1 LEKLTR
7 VLVSTITYNRPKGL
21 KRLLQALQQQQVDRG
36 LQVEILVVDN
46 DCSGENPKVVAALTA
61 AGAPIKMHLVEAREK
76 GIVPARNKAV
86 EYLLA
91 SDFQALVFID
101 DDEWPGQNSW
111 LQTLVN
117 TQQQTQADV
126 VTSVL
131 HVLAENPQDKWIEK
145 VPGFGTH
152 NQTKVEPIDRFYTAN
167 VLIMRHVLEVVRPA
181 FDMRFAFT
189 GSSDLHFSIKCRH
202 AGFKAVVTPFA
213 PVQEN
218 YPTTRTNLRWFFL
231 RGYRSGEGA
240 TRANIYEGSFPK
252 AYLLCLVMFG
262 FRLVR
267 GVVNGLRGVF
277 TWQKAYIALSF
288 LQVGSALG
296 TLGGFLGI
304 SYQEY
309 KTIHGS

>member
-1 LEKLTR
+1 MEKLSR
-7 VLVSTITYNRPKGL
+7 VLISTITYNRPKGL
-21 KRLLQALQQQQVDRG
+21 KRLLQALQLQQIESW

-46 DCSGENPKVVAALTA
+46 DCTGENPKVVSALSP
-61 AGAPIKMHLVEAREK
+61 GANIKMHLVEAREK

-86 EYLLA
+86 EYFLQ

-101 DDEWPGQNSW
+101 DDEWPGETSW
-111 LQTLVN
+111 VQTLVN
-117 TQQQTQADV
+117 TQLQTQADV
-126 VTSVL
+126 VTGVL
-131 HVLAENPQDKWIEK
+131 YVLAENPQDKWIEK

-152 NQTKVEPIDRFYTAN
+152 SQTKVAPIDRFYTAN
-167 VLIMRHVLEVVRPA
+167 VLIMRQVLEAIQPA
-181 FDMRFAFT
+181 FDLRFAFT

-213 PVQEN
+213 PVKEN
-218 YPTTRTNLRWFFL
+218 YPASRTNLRWFFL

-240 TRANIYEGSFPK
+240 TRATIYEGSFPK
-252 AYLLCLVMFG
+252 TYLLCLVMFG

-267 GVVNGLRGVF
+267 GLLHGLLGVF
-277 TWQKAYIALSF
+277 SFQKAYIALSF
-288 LQVGSALG
+288 LQVGSAIG
-296 TLGGFLGI
+296 TLGGFFGI

>member
-1 LEKLTR
+1 MKTLSR

-21 KRLLQALQQQQVDRG
+21 KRLLQALQLQQLEDWV
-36 LQVEILVVDN
+36 QVEILVVDN
-46 DCSGENPKVVAALTA
+46 DCTGKNLKIITELNPAAQ
-61 AGAPIKMHLVEAREK
+61 IKMRFVEATEK

-86 EYLLA
+86 EYFLD
-91 SDFQALVFID
+91 SSFEALVFID
-101 DDEWPGQNSW
+101 DDEWPGETSW

-117 TQQQTQADV
+117 TQVQTQADV

-131 HVLAENPQDKWIEK
+131 HVIAENPKDKWVEK

-152 NQTKVEPIDRFYTAN
+152 NKKKVEPTNRFYTAN
-167 VLIMRHVLEVVRPA
+167 VLIMRPVLEAIKPA

-189 GSSDLHFSIKCRH
+189 GSSDLHFCIKTIN

-213 PVQEN
+213 PVIET
-218 YPTTRTNLRWFFL
+218 YPASRTNLRWFFL

-240 TRANIYEGSFPK
+240 TRAIIYEGSFPK
-252 AYLLCLVMFG
+252 AYVFCLIMFG
-262 FRLVR
+262 FRMLR
-267 GVVNGLRGVF
+267 GVVSALKGILLF
-277 TWQKAYIALSF
+277 QKAYLALSL
-288 LQVGSALG
+288 LQIGSSIG
-296 TLGGFLGI
+296 TLGGFFGI

>member
-1 LEKLTR
+1 MKKPFR
-7 VLVSTITYNRPKGL
+7 VLVSTITYHRPKGL
-21 KRLLQALQQQQVDRG
+21 KRLLQALQLQQVADWI
-36 LQVEILVVDN
+36 QAEILVVDN
-46 DCSGENPKVVAALTA
+46 DCTGQNSKVVQELAAQA
-61 AGAPIKMHLVEAREK
+61 AIKMHFVEAQEK

-86 EYLLA
+86 AYFLQ

-101 DDEWPGQNSW
+101 DDEWPGETSW
-111 LQTLVN
+111 LQTLVD
-117 TQQQTQADV
+117 TQIQTQADV

-131 HVLAENPQDKWIEK
+131 YVLAENPTDKWIEK

-152 NQTKVEPIDRFYTAN
+152 NRTKVEPTNRFYTAN
-167 VLIMRHVLEVVRPA
+167 VLIMRHVFEAIQPA

-189 GSSDLHFSIKCRH
+189 GSSDLHFSIKCQH
-202 AGFKAVVTPFA
+202 AGFKAFVTPFA
-213 PVQEN
+213 PVKET
-218 YPTTRTNLRWFFL
+218 YPASRTNLRWFFL

-240 TRANIYEGSFPK
+240 TRATIYEGSFPY
-252 AYLLCLVMFG
+252 AYLFCLVMFG
-262 FRLVR
+262 FRLGR
-267 GVVNGLRGVF
+267 GLLNGLKGLLTF
-277 TWQKAYIALSF
+277 QKALVALSF